1 MKLLFALNFIIAI
14 FISCNNNKAQQTISS
29 LQDKKIPRDFL
40 DSLVSIKKSDRS
52 KAQQFILVEPFD
64 KYFNRY
70 IISFNIPDSG
80 TVQGRILLQKIK
92 RDNVVQMDT
101 SLVIKEN
108 IYNIDLSKI
117 VMKCKTHNGKHECG
131 LFDDSCQDAFEKQF
145 KCSQWY
151 PSN

>member
-1 MKLLFALNFIIAI
+1 MKPLSALSFTIAI
-14 FISCNNNKAQQTISS
+14 IMSCTSNNAQQTISS

-40 DSLVSIKKSDRS
+40 DSLASIKKSDRA
-52 KAQQFILVEPFD
+52 KPQQFILVEPFD

-70 IISFNIPDSG
+70 IISFNMPNTG
-80 TVQGRILLQKIK
+80 AVQGRILFQKIK
-92 RDNVVQMDT
+92 RDNMVQMDT

-108 IYNIDLSKI
+108 VYNIELSKI

-131 LFDDSCQDAFEKQF
+131 LFDDACQDAFEKQF
-145 KCSQWY
+145 NCSQWY